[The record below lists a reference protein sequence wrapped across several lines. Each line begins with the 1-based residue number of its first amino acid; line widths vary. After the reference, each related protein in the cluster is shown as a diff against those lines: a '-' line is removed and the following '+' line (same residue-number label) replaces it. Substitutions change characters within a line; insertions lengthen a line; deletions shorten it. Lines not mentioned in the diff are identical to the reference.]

1 MFEGGNNI
9 QSNYNKNNNKKIQIN
24 ESLENNK
31 KYNNEKVK

>member
-1 MFEGGNNI
+1 MVEGGNNI
-9 QSNYNKNNNKKIQIN
+9 QSNKNNNKKIQIN